1 MAAVTCRFPRD
12 SYTDSCTF
20 AMSVCLSVC
29 FSVCPCMLL
38 CVYVYVRTCSCPSCC
53 VPAWVRST
61 SAWRRGTGRC
71 SWSDSAAHA
80 WQQWAPEVHV
90 EAVECCVCVCGG
102 GCCTRGGNGRL
113 KFTLKL
119 LNLSVC
125 AWGGVTKTE
134 GRHAERT
141 TWMCRIGYVG
151 GFGLKCCGVEG
162 YGAGFWGVARSG
174 TAAGVGCI
182 WRMGV
187 SVSAVHHGQGTCA
200 TQQQGAV
207 HGSSRE

>member
-90 EAVECCVCVCGG
+90 EAVECCVCVGG
-102 GCCTRGGNGRL
+102 GVLHAWRQWAPEVHAEAVEFECMCVGGGHQNGRQ
-113 KFTLKL
+113 T
-119 LNLSVC
+119 
-125 AWGGVTKTE
+125 
-134 GRHAERT
+134 
-141 TWMCRIGYVG
+141 CRAHYLDVSDW
-151 GFGLKCCGVEG
+151 LCR
-162 YGAGFWGVARSG
+162 GFWVEVLWG
-174 TAAGVGCI
+174 
-182 WRMGV
+182 
-187 SVSAVHHGQGTCA
+187 
-200 TQQQGAV
+200 
-207 HGSSRE
+207 